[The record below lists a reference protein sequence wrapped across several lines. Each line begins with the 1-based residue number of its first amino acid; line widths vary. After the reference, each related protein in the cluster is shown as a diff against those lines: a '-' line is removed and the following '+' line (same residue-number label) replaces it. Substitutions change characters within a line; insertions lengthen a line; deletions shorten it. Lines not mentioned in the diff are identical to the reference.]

1 MQKHDEVESG
11 QQSFLLAASVHQVRQ
26 PLYVIQNT
34 LFAASFLADRQETS
48 PDLKLIQEALS
59 EMRAAGDRLSL
70 TISVIA
76 GIAKP
81 EDRGPVE
88 TVLTDLTKEAFEM
101 VSFGLR
107 NEYESVNYEIPTMP
121 SGPTE
126 TVLLDYPKVLLALIR
141 WILETASNPDF
152 RGDQDQPESLLL
164 SSFSE
169 KGDMTVRI
177 TNSRRCREVRLG
189 QFIHPKSDNQST
201 SN

>member
-1 MQKHDEVESG
+1 MQKPKETESELK
-11 QQSFLLAASVHQVRQ
+11 SSLLTASVHQARQ
-26 PLYVIQNT
+26 PLYVLQNT
-34 LFAASFLADRQETS
+34 LFAASYLAERQETS
-48 PDLKLIQEALS
+48 ADLKLIQEALT
-59 EMRAAGDRLSL
+59 EMRAAVDRLTS

-81 EDRGPVE
+81 ETRKPVE
-88 TVLTDLTKEAFEM
+88 TVLSELVKEAFEM